1 MPTKLPPRRRPASEP
16 KSSDGDTL
24 VPALIAGTLLVA
36 TIALYFEK
44 TTPIHYYQPAQQDYS
59 WAAYAAGPQKSP

>member
-1 MPTKLPPRRRPASEP
+1 MPTKLPPRRRPAREAKP
-16 KSSDGDTL
+16 TDGDTL

-44 TTPIHYYQPAQQDYS
+44 TTPIHYYQPAQDYS
-59 WAAYAAGPQKSP
+59 LAAFAADSQRPR